1 LPPARSGGCSTVT
14 GSASKKTAHAAE
26 QQRADVWQWRLAWFE
41 AQPELEPEHLVFID
55 ETGAST

>member
-1 LPPARSGGCSTVT
+1 M
-14 GSASKKTAHAAE
+14 GSASTKTAHAAE
-26 QQRADVWQWRLAWFE
+26 QERPGVWQRRLAWFE